1 MADTVNKIK
10 CIVVDDAA
18 LMRAMI
24 KQLLASDPQIEVI
37 DTAGSAPVALKKI
50 REQCPDVVTMD
61 IEMPGMDGIALLRE
75 VMSDCPVPVVM
86 VSSHTQAGAQKTLE
100 AMEAGAVDYVSKPTG
115 GKGANLHEIAAV
127 LIAKVKQA
135 ADTNMAALWRVAAS
149 TDESSG
155 LPKRR
160 VSTGE
165 FLFDPQHVI
174 AIGISCGGPASLA
187 DIFPDLP
194 EHMPAVLITQHMP
207 AGFTKSFAE
216 RLNRMTDLNVK
227 EAERGD
233 EVRPDQVFIA
243 PGDWHMTVR
252 RRARKL
258 VVDLDQ
264 GPTVRGHRPSVD
276 RLFRSVAEVCGSNC
290 TGIIMTGMGNDGAE
304 AIGEIQRAGG
314 SAIAQDADSSIVY
327 GMPKAAVKLGNVDR
341 SVALQDI
348 FPKVVQALHASRHG
362 AAQLT
367 GS

>member
-1 MADTVNKIK
+1 MANTVETIK

-18 LMRAMI
+18 LMRATI
-24 KQLLASDPQIEVI
+24 RQLLESDPQVEVI
-37 DTAGSAPVALKKI
+37 DTAGSGPVALQKI

-86 VSSHTQAGAQKTLE
+86 VSSHTQAGTQKTLE

-115 GKGANLHEIAAV
+115 GKGADLRDIAPV

-135 ADTNMAALWRVAAS
+135 ADTNMAALWRVAAGADKCLVPS
-149 TDESSG
+149 
-155 LPKRR
+155 KQR

-165 FLFDPQHVI
+165 FSFDPQHVI

-233 EVRPDQVFIA
+233 EVRPDRVFIA

-252 RRARKL
+252 RRAGKL

-264 GPTVRGHRPSVD
+264 GPTVCSHRPSVD
-276 RLFRSVAEVCGSNC
+276 RLLRSVAEVCGSNC

-314 SAIAQDADSSIVY
+314 STIAQDADSSIVY
-327 GMPKAAVKLGNVDR
+327 GMPKAAVKLGNVDQ

-348 FPKVVQALHASRHG
+348 FPSVVRALHASPHG
-362 AAQLT
+362 AAQLAR
-367 GS
+367 S